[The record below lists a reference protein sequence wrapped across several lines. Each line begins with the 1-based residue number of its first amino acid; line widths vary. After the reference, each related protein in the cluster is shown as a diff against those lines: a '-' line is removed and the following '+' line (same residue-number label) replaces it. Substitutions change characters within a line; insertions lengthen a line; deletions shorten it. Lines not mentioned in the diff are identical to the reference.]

1 MILDRSCESFSSP
14 RFSRK
19 TIRPSTCHVRVNN
32 GLAFPAGRIIFVTEF
47 GSSVCVGALVCG
59 HCRLIGYFGCRRQRH
74 RTGQVGC
81 SADEMGVPTDVQT
94 DVFAVNISR
103 VDASRSECWKFK
115 FLEIFKIKI
124 IYIQTT
130 WILLIIIIIIVFAFS
145 ESLFILQI
153 CCDRVLV
160 GLDLKINNTKTITTK
175 FHWWDNVVFF
185 KFIAVTFH
193 KKKKSL
199 LFKILL
205 VTFHV
210 VDASSL
216 CLNEMLFSSVSIA
229 MQ

>member
-1 MILDRSCESFSSP
+1 MNCREVCICGTSTRVASCERFRSATTTLRCLSVSCLSSTIRLSSVILDRSCESFSSP

-81 SADEMGVPTDVQT
+81 SADEMGIPTDVKT

-130 WILLIIIIIIVFAFS
+130 WIHYYYCICFFRKSIYFANLL
-145 ESLFILQI
+145 
-153 CCDRVLV
+153 
-160 GLDLKINNTKTITTK
+160 
-175 FHWWDNVVFF
+175 
-185 KFIAVTFH
+185 
-193 KKKKSL
+193 
-199 LFKILL
+199 
-205 VTFHV
+205 
-210 VDASSL
+210 
-216 CLNEMLFSSVSIA
+216 
-229 MQ
+229 